1 MQYTLTDNN
10 ELKIEYNAETD
21 KATPLNLT
29 NHSYFNLSGDVSNT
43 ILNHT
48 LQIDADRYT
57 PVDTTLIP
65 TGELKPVKG
74 TAFDFTTAQRIGS
87 RIDSVLGGYDH
98 NWVLNRRDSS
108 SIQLVATLSD
118 STSGRKL
125 EVFTT
130 QPGLQFY
137 SGNFLDGKFVNR
149 DGKSLF
155 IHTALCL
162 ETQHF
167 PDSPNKPG
175 FPSTILQ
182 PGQQYHQVTLY
193 KISVTQ

>member
-1 MQYTLTDNN
+1 M
-10 ELKIEYNAETD
+10 KIEYTAETD
-21 KATPLNLT
+21 KATPVNLT

-43 ILNHT
+43 ILDHT
-48 LQIDADRYT
+48 LQIDADKYT

-65 TGELKPVKG
+65 TGELKPVKE
-74 TAFDFTTAQRIGS
+74 TAFDFTTPQRIGS
-87 RIDSVLGGYDH
+87 RIDSVKGGYDH
-98 NWVLNRRDSS
+98 NWVLNRKDSS

-118 STSGRKL
+118 PSSGRAL

-137 SGNFLDGKFVNR
+137 TGNFLDGRFTNR
-149 DGKSLF
+149 DGKPIT

-167 PDSPNKPG
+167 PDSPNKPV

-182 PGQQYHQVTLY
+182 PGQQYHQITLY
-193 KISVTQ
+193 KISITK